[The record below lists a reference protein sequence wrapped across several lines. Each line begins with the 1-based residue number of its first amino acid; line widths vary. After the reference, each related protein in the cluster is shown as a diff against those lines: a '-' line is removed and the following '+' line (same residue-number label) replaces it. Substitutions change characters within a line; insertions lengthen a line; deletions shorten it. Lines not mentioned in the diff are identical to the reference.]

1 MTHRATILSLLLAF
15 APVAASAAGRVLST
29 TGSLMSGG
37 AALKAGDALPDAEV
51 RLASGTATLAIDGG
65 RFLLTGPA
73 RLTPRKSSFR
83 LDLGGLLSVLTH
95 RAGRR
100 FSVRTPVAV
109 AAVRGTDF
117 YVSVGAK
124 QEVDVCICKGALEV
138 TAKGMEKLPMA
149 SQSHLNYRFWAART
163 ETAREKSPMIGHTD
177 AELDVLRGLLASDKT
192 GPTSR

>member
-1 MTHRATILSLLLAF
+1 MTKHVLMLALLF
-15 APVAASAAGRVLST
+15 ACAPIAASAAGRVLSVTGALTAGDT
-29 TGSLMSGG
+29 T
-37 AALKAGDALPDAEV
+37 LKAGDALPNAEV
-51 RLASGTATLAIDGG
+51 RLASGTATIAIDGG

-100 FSVRTPVAV
+100 FSVRTPTAV

-117 YVSVGAK
+117 YVEVGSK

-138 TAKGMEKLPMA
+138 TAAGMEPLPMA
-149 SQSHLNYRFWAART
+149 AEHHLNYRFWPVKSG
-163 ETAREKSPMIGHTD
+163 TAREKSPMIGHTD
-177 AELDVLRGLLASDKT
+177 ADLEALHGLLAAEK
-192 GPTSR
+192 P